1 MEVAMPAMTATE
13 AKNRFGQALEMA
25 QAGPVH
31 IQKNG
36 RDVAVLL
43 SAEEYRRLEEAMAK
57 PAVNPAVIKLHEE
70 SLNRYRKVYEAL
82 AK

>member
-1 MEVAMPAMTATE
+1 MEVAMAAMTATE

-25 QAGPVH
+25 QASPVH

-43 SAEEYRRLEEAMAK
+43 SPEEYRRLEAGKDAPK
-57 PAVNPAVIKLHEE
+57 VRPAVEALLARSIERRGALYK
-70 SLNRYRKVYEAL
+70 AL